1 MGQISS
7 IERRRNEEAIRAAMD
22 RLLRGELPPGGR
34 CDLKTLAAEAG
45 INRTGFYPKKDPN
58 GTLRDGPYQHLADEF
73 VRRLKALH
81 EAGTLRD
88 PRDAQIVRLK
98 AENDTLRNRIS
109 RQNATLENLTE
120 FKILALSRIA
130 AQHEEITRLRSP
142 QPATGTPPAARLT
155 AVSGGSQTIGSCS

>member
-7 IERRRNEEAIRAAMD
+7 TERRRAEEAIRAAMD
-22 RLLRGELPPGGR
+22 RLLRGELPSGGR

-58 GTLRDGPYQHLADEF
+58 GTVRAGPYQHLADEF

-81 EAGTLRD
+81 EAGTLPD
-88 PRDAQIVRLK
+88 PRDAQIARLK
-98 AENDTLRNRIS
+98 AENDTLRDRIA

-142 QPATGTPPAARLT
+142 QPATGTPLVARLT
-155 AVSGGSQTIGSCS
+155 TVPGGSQTIGSCS